1 MRQQPKKLKISVSL
15 TEEQAEALGQL
26 HKRMSHRDYRDL
38 SENAHELELMK
49 QASFVML
56 EAIRYKG
63 FSIT

>member
-1 MRQQPKKLKISVSL
+1 MRQPKKLKISINL

-38 SENAHELELMK
+38 STDAHEMELMK
-49 QASFVML
+49 QASVNLL
-56 EAIRYKG
+56 EAIRCKG